1 MLLISTTCQLRSS
14 FLNALYHNKQQTN
27 KCKRET
33 PHAVVTPYSRRSIQ
47 TGAQEGGGAV
57 HDVLAAQNDDSLRP
71 FNTLRAVSS
80 EIMRHGTPHAGGCR
94 VDALQAVDNTAREA
108 LWRRSTEL
116 LRVLHA
122 RAHGWAGDKR
132 VGPTAGVPEVTS
144 VCLHECERGSE

>member
-1 MLLISTTCQLRSS
+1 M
-14 FLNALYHNKQQTN
+14 
-27 KCKRET
+27 
-33 PHAVVTPYSRRSIQ
+33 
-47 TGAQEGGGAV
+47 

-122 RAHGWAGDKR
+122 RAHGWTGDKR
-132 VGPTAGVPEVTS
+132 VGPAAAIPASVTEQRNT
-144 VCLHECERGSE
+144 CKIK